1 MTVNI
6 YCLSRHTDRV
16 HDSVIGNAFRNIVH
30 EQFVSKLL
38 LFSQPPKVFEP
49 SLFFPGSLGGRG
61 LGRKWEGVGECELS
75 LTFLAPFLTRL

>member
-30 EQFVSKLL
+30 EQFVGKLL
-38 LFSQPPKVFEP
+38 LFSQPQKVFEA
-49 SLFFPGSLGGRG
+49 SLFFPGSLRRDGGKG
-61 LGRKWEGVGECELS
+61 LGREWVGVGN
-75 LTFLAPFLTRL
+75 ANRV

>member
-30 EQFVSKLL
+30 EQFVGKLL

-49 SLFFPGSLGGRG
+49 SLFFLGSLR
-61 LGRKWEGVGECELS
+61 REEREGVGEKVRRS
-75 LTFLAPFLTRL
+75 